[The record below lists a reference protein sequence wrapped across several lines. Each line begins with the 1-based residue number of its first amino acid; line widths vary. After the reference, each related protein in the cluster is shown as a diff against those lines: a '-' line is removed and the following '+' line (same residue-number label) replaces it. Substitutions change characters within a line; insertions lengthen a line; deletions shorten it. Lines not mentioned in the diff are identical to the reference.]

1 MEATALYE
9 NFEPNLMTIQ
19 RALKTEISYRKT
31 ALPDALPLE
40 LLELADVLNQGGA
53 SFSLKARDLSV
64 VDEFIEQFRAQFQR
78 VMEVLRKQ
86 LDDKRT
92 TVWIEGV
99 GSLLVKEK
107 VIRAL
112 EYLNEAAALL
122 DTMMVQQK
130 IGNPRTLASYN
141 EVAPSPNK
149 TFRYP
154 EK

>member
-1 MEATALYE
+1 MEATSLYE

-19 RALKTEISYRKT
+19 RALKTNIPYRKT

-40 LLELADVLNQGGA
+40 LLELADVLNQGGT

-64 VDEFIEQFRAQFQR
+64 VDEFVEQYRAQYQR
-78 VMEVLRKQ
+78 VMDVLRKQ

-122 DTMMVQQK
+122 DTMMVQRK